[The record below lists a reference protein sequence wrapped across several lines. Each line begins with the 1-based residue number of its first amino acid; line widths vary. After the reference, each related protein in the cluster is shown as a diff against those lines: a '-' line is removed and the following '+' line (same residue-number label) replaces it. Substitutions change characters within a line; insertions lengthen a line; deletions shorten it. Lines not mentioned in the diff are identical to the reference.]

1 MANTTDFI
9 SAVYDELAKM
19 LSISDSTPSIVMQM
33 AWPGYSLSPSDFKRS
48 DAPNGAYD
56 PDAAREAFSQL
67 ANIAPVMS
75 KARFENSGFELD
87 DLYEILIS
95 SAIPTGVVQSD
106 LPANPIHRLFSDAQY
121 ELLQARRGLHDDP
134 NSFYYPCSAT
144 PANWYED
151 AAAASWPS
159 ITLKQ
164 TDVKP
169 ATPASSPFAR
179 RGGLDLTKQG
189 VWRMKPQVADAG
201 AIKSRML
208 ESVAKFGG
216 ARVPAA
222 AGRAAPV
229 ALKPA
234 GRVAPKPSGVAKP
247 GLARDVAAL
256 ARPFK
261 LPIAP
266 DKLRAPGFAESLNLE
281 RSKALFSRMAPTNAV
296 ASRAA
301 GLAGLDLSRRDL
313 GVHRLA
319 DRFVMKN
326 LLDQQLPA
334 KPASPATDGHSIS
347 FKFCRVN
354 IERPWFKLALLS
366 TKNWWMFDTQQGE
379 YSTGADDPNPGMFP
393 LLTTSFIVIRD
404 LKITANWSQEDR
416 QNLGNATS
424 FGFFDI
430 RDGSLNQN
438 TLEVKGMQIIAWVSR
453 VMPKLPPLS
462 PP

>member
-19 LSISDSTPSIVMQM
+19 LSISDSTPSVVMQM
-33 AWPGYSLSPSDFKRS
+33 AWPGYSLSPSDFKRA

-56 PDAAREAFSQL
+56 PEVAREAFSQL

-95 SAIPTGVVQSD
+95 SAIPAGAVQSD

-121 ELLQARRGLHDDP
+121 EFLQARRGLHDDP
-134 NSFYYPCSAT
+134 NAFYYPCSAT
-144 PANWYED
+144 PANWYEE

-179 RGGLDLTKQG
+179 LGGLDLAKRG
-189 VWRMKPQVADAG
+189 VWRLKPALADAG
-201 AIKSRML
+201 ALKSKML
-208 ESVAKFGG
+208 ESVAKFKG

-222 AGRAAPV
+222 AAKVG
-229 ALKPA
+229 K
-234 GRVAPKPSGVAKP
+234 AKP
-247 GLARDVAAL
+247 GLHRPAAAAV
-256 ARPFK
+256 ARPLAGR

-266 DKLRAPGFAESLNLE
+266 EKLRSPAFAESLNIE
-281 RSKALFSRMAPTNAV
+281 RSKALLSRAAPPTNTV

-301 GLAGLDLSRRDL
+301 GLARVDLSKRDL
-313 GVHRLA
+313 GVHHLA
-319 DRFVMKN
+319 ERIVLKD

-334 KPASPATDGHSIS
+334 KPPSPATDGFSIS

-366 TKNWWMFDTQQGE
+366 TKNWWMFDTQPGE
-379 YSTGADDPNPGMFP
+379 YSTGVDDPNPGMFP

-416 QNLGNATS
+416 QNLGNAAS

-430 RDGSLNQN
+430 RDSSLNQN